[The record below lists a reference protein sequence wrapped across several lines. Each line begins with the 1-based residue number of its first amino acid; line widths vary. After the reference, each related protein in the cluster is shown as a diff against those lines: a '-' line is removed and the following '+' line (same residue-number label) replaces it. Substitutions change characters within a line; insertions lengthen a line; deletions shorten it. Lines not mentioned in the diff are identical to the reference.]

1 MSSSTPPTCRT
12 SSRQGR
18 SPAISWIS
26 SLTRRPGMDE
36 RERHKQG
43 LAVRRRVLGGAH
55 VERAQQKQTPF
66 TAEFQDLI
74 TRYAWGEIWTR
85 PGLDHRTRRCMT
97 LAMMLALGHWDE
109 FQMHVRAAVGEGG
122 FSRKD
127 IKEVLL
133 QAAIYCGVPVANH
146 GFKLAEETFAA
157 M

>member
-1 MSSSTPPTCRT
+1 
-12 SSRQGR
+12 
-18 SPAISWIS
+18 
-26 SLTRRPGMDE
+26 MDE
-36 RERHKQG
+36 RERHEQG
-43 LAVRRRVLGGAH
+43 LAVRRKVLGGAH

-109 FQMHVRAAVGEGG
+109 FQMHVRAAVNNGLGRDE
-122 FSRKD
+122 

-133 QAAIYCGVPVANH
+133 QAAIYCGVPAANH
-146 GFKLAEETFAA
+146 GFKLAEEVFAE
-157 M
+157 MEKQP